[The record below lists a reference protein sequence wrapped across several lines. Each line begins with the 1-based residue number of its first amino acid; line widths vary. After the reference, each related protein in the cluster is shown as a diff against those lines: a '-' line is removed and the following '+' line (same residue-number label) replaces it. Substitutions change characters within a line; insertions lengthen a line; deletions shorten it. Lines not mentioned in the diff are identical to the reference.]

1 MKLLAPFLLFCLV
14 LGIAFVGI
22 EARSTEKE
30 KPISAI
36 KWKIK
41 PGKGHVEQLSFGNI
55 LNKYLALSSM
65 AFGLKIFLQI
75 FISFAF
81 VGLITEASIRV
92 VPISYLIK
100 FNGIDQP
107 QIQYLSY
114 KNKQNLPEAKKI
126 NYKMD
131 NSIINLSPKLKDE
144 TWDKKENKVIAQQQ
158 KLTQNFA
165 PTTQFNDQDYQQKVP
180 STQKNEQRLPTLW
193 TMSSLKQQFLKNKP
207 IVLTEFQRQQKSE
220 PNRPLIPNHIE
231 QNQYR
236 TASTKLFDQNQ
247 SQTISPAQSQLTQY
261 RPNYPHQFLPNQY
274 QPASISP
281 IQFQQ
286 FQPHQLQ
293 PSPADLLQQKQDQ
306 LMMASQ
312 NQSPADKLQPAA
324 SPNQLQPA
332 QYQPTLPS
340 QNFISVP
347 TNSLFAGQAK
357 KIIAQSVGSP
367 AGGGRNT
374 KLTPWNVHS
383 YYYTSYDECDPW
395 CRAHC
400 ATKRTPEF
408 CFRVGPCLAN
418 CYRIVTNFLRARRM

>member
-100 FNGIDQP
+100 FYGIDQP

-193 TMSSLKQQFLKNKP
+193 T
-207 IVLTEFQRQQKSE
+207 IRRRRQTS
-220 PNRPLIPNHIE
+220 
-231 QNQYR
+231 
-236 TASTKLFDQNQ
+236 F
-247 SQTISPAQSQLTQY
+247 SQLSTSRLCQAKTS
-261 RPNYPHQFLPNQY
+261 YPCQQIPFLRVSQEKSLLNRL
-274 QPASISP
+274 A
-281 IQFQQ
+281 
-286 FQPHQLQ
+286 
-293 PSPADLLQQKQDQ
+293 LQQ
-306 LMMASQ
+306 AEEE
-312 NQSPADKLQPAA
+312 
-324 SPNQLQPA
+324 
-332 QYQPTLPS
+332 TPS
-340 QNFISVP
+340 LRHGMCTV
-347 TNSLFAGQAK
+347 T
-357 KIIAQSVGSP
+357 
-367 AGGGRNT
+367 
-374 KLTPWNVHS
+374 
-383 YYYTSYDECDPW
+383 YYTSYDECDPW

-418 CYRIVTNFLRARRM
+418 CYRIVTNF

>member
-41 PGKGHVEQLSFGNI
+41 PGKGHVEQLSFGNTGQLP
-55 LNKYLALSSM
+55 LNC
-65 AFGLKIFLQI
+65 
-75 FISFAF
+75 
-81 VGLITEASIRV
+81 
-92 VPISYLIK
+92 
-100 FNGIDQP
+100 
-107 QIQYLSY
+107 
-114 KNKQNLPEAKKI
+114 
-126 NYKMD
+126 
-131 NSIINLSPKLKDE
+131 
-144 TWDKKENKVIAQQQ
+144 
-158 KLTQNFA
+158 
-165 PTTQFNDQDYQQKVP
+165 
-180 STQKNEQRLPTLW
+180 
-193 TMSSLKQQFLKNKP
+193 
-207 IVLTEFQRQQKSE
+207 
-220 PNRPLIPNHIE
+220 
-231 QNQYR
+231 
-236 TASTKLFDQNQ
+236 FDQNQ

-418 CYRIVTNFLRARRM
+418 CYQNCHQFLRARRM